1 VKRASP
7 TLGTSHAYGSGTSV
21 LVLGRHALLPSPPGM
36 TRWSYEEYHTT
47 PVLRRSAVGH
57 WDGATGR
64 GSRNRE
70 RFAVT
75 AGKDRDVANTAA
87 RRGPAAECR
96 RCKCGY
102 FTSVT

>member
-57 WDGATGR
+57 WDGATG
-64 GSRNRE
+64 SRFPQPGE
-70 RFAVT
+70 V
-75 AGKDRDVANTAA
+75 
-87 RRGPAAECR
+87 CR
-96 RCKCGY
+96 HSRQR
-102 FTSVT
+102 S